1 MLMSVVHGSAC
12 PAGAVSCHYYLGS
25 GREVEV
31 WWSSVSLMT
40 ITGLGV
46 PPAHTGSVLTWMD

>member
-1 MLMSVVHGSAC
+1 MSVVHGSAC